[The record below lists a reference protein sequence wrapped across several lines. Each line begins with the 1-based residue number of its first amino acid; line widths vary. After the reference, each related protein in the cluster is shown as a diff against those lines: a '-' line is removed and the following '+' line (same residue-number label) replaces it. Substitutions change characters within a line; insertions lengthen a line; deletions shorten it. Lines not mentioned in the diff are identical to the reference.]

1 MSRYWVTATVV
12 GCYTVQHSIF
22 AGSPGEAKAAFN
34 GKYPRRQV
42 VIVECKRA
50 DIEVTRSMRVPA

>member
-1 MSRYWVTATVV
+1 MNAYWVTGTVI
-12 GCYTVQHSIF
+12 GLHTVQHKIKAPTAGDATDIF
-22 AGSPGEAKAAFN
+22 EA
-34 GKYPRRQV
+34 KYPRRQV